1 MTVVALAA
9 FVTIEDKD
17 GGDPAPF
24 EDFDG
29 QTITT
34 SSSTG
39 LNKFQ
44 NGRHQEISGYKYL
57 SFIYQGAA
65 MNRSGDNLEASLIL
79 ANSPLSMAYA
89 KEFIAKKY
97 YFLVETFLM
106 NDDFSSKDTAV
117 ANGGRISGEYWLAA
131 GMRYDQES
139 IEITLS
145 SPIDAVG
152 ANAPQQTLTKRRCAH
167 LPLTGQVQNL

>member
-17 GGDPAPF
+17 GGNPSPF
-24 EDFDG
+24 QNFDG
-29 QTITT
+29 QTITNN
-34 SSSTG
+34 SDTG

-44 NGRHQEISGYKYL
+44 NGRHQQIQGYKYL

-89 KEFIAKKY
+89 KEFVEKKY

-106 NDDFSSKDTAV
+106 TDDFSSKDTAV
-117 ANGGRISGEYWLAA
+117 ANGGRISGEYWLASSL
-131 GMRYDQES
+131 RYDHES
-139 IEITLS
+139 IEIVLS

-152 ANAPQQTLTKRRCAH
+152 ANAPQQTLTKQRCAH